1 MMDNLRAA
9 ANNVVLKIILGLI
22 VASFVL
28 TGVGDYLIGGS
39 KDYAAKVNGQ
49 EIGRAQFEQA
59 VQNERSRMQEQLG
72 ENFSVLAGN
81 DGYMQ
86 QMRQQVL
93 SQLIDEELIDQYA
106 RKLELNIS
114 DAQIKQAIFA
124 VPAFHTNN
132 QFDNEKYLDQVRRLG
147 LTPDRYAELLRKQL
161 ATQQLIQ
168 GLGATQFSLPKEIDS
183 LVAQAAQDRVVRTA
197 TIDVAA
203 IAKTLNVTDEEVKGY
218 YDSNKG
224 RFIDPEAFKVSYL
237 LLDAARVMDSV
248 KITDADIAAFYE
260 KNKQEFTQPERKRFS
275 VIQLKTEADAR
286 AVLDELKNG
295 ADFAALAKEKSQD
308 VVSRRNGGD
317 LGWMD
322 ANATVDEL
330 QQANLTEKGQ
340 LSEPVKSS
348 VGYLIVRLDD
358 IQAAQVKPLSAVRD
372 DIAVR
377 AKREKALDE
386 FFALQRKVSEAASND
401 NESLAS
407 AEEVA
412 GQKSIETA
420 WFSHDQVPAELNF
433 PQVTQVILGGTLLGD
448 NGAPGSKSDVIG
460 VGVGVGVDGDRAIV
474 LRITDHRAETP
485 RPLDQVRDEIVQ
497 VLKVQKAQQQANL
510 QAEKILVD
518 LKQGKDDSLKA
529 ANLSFGAPDTLSSV
543 SQGNVL
549 AESVFALPVPQ
560 QDKVSYGVARD
571 QEGNVVLVALDSV
584 KPHAITDEQKA
595 QFTSQVEQSAV
606 TTLFD
611 TLVSSLRTEATIK
624 LGAAAQEQQ
633 PQ

>member
-22 VASFVL
+22 VASVVL

-39 KDYAAKVNGQ
+39 NDYAAKVNGQ

-59 VQNERSRMQEQLG
+59 VQNAHSRMQEQLG

-93 SQLIDEELIDQYA
+93 SQLIDEALIDQYA
-106 RKLELNIS
+106 SKLGLNIS

-124 VPAFHTNN
+124 VPTFQTNN

-147 LTPDRYAELLRKQL
+147 LTPDRYAELLRKKL
-161 ATQQLIQ
+161 VMQQLIQ
-168 GLGATQFSLPKEIDS
+168 GLGATQFLLPKEIDS

-197 TIDVAA
+197 TIEVAA
-203 IAKTLNVTDEEVKGY
+203 IAKTLNVTDEEIKGY
-218 YDSNKG
+218 YDSNKR

-260 KNKQEFTQPERKRFS
+260 KNKQEFTEPERKRFS
-275 VIQLKTEADAR
+275 VIQLKTEAEAR
-286 AVLDELKNG
+286 AVLDELKNS
-295 ADFAALAKEKSQD
+295 ADFVALAKEKSQD
-308 VVSRRNGGD
+308 VISRRNGGD

-330 QQANLTEKGQ
+330 QQAKLTEKCQ
-340 LSEPVKSS
+340 LSEPVQSS

-358 IQAAQVKPLSAVRD
+358 TQAAQIKPLSAVRD
-372 DIAVR
+372 DISVR

-401 NESLAS
+401 NESLAL
-407 AEEVA
+407 AEEAA
-412 GQKSIETA
+412 GQKATETA

-433 PQVTQVILGGTLLGD
+433 PQVTQAIFGGALLGD
-448 NGAPGSKSDVIG
+448 NGAPGSNSDVI
-460 VGVGVGVDGDRAIV
+460 GVDGDRAIV

-497 VLKVQKAQQQANL
+497 VLKVQKAQQQASL
-510 QAEKILVD
+510 QAEKIVVD
-518 LKQGKDDSLKA
+518 LKQGKEDSLKA
-529 ANLSFGAPDTLSSV
+529 ANLSFGEPESLSSV
-543 SQGNVL
+543 SQDNVL
-549 AESVFALPVPQ
+549 AENVFALPVPQ
-560 QDKVSYGVARD
+560 KDKVSYGVACD
-571 QEGNVVLVALDSV
+571 QVGNVVLVALDSV
-584 KPHAITDEQKA
+584 KPHTITDEQKA
-595 QFTSQVEQSAV
+595 QFSSQVEQSAV
-606 TTLFD
+606 ITLFD
-611 TLVSSLRTEATIK
+611 TLVSSLRTKATIK

>member
-93 SQLIDEELIDQYA
+93 SQLIDEALIDQYA
-106 RKLELNIS
+106 RKLGLNIS

-124 VPAFHTNN
+124 VPAFQTNN

-161 ATQQLIQ
+161 VTQQLIQ

-224 RFIDPEAFKVSYL
+224 RFIDQEAFKVSYL

-248 KITDADIAAFYE
+248 KITDADIVAFYE

-275 VIQLKTEADAR
+275 VIQLKTEADTR

-295 ADFAALAKEKSQD
+295 ADFTALAKEKSQD
-308 VVSRRNGGD
+308 VLSRRNGGD

-322 ANATVDEL
+322 ANSTDDEL

-372 DIAVR
+372 YIAVR

-386 FFALQRKVSEAASND
+386 FFVLQRKISEAASND

-412 GQKSIETA
+412 GQKAIETA

-433 PQVTQVILGGTLLGD
+433 PQVTQAIFGGTLLGD
-448 NGAPGSKSDVIG
+448 NCAPGSNSDVI
-460 VGVGVGVDGDRAIV
+460 GVDGDRAIV

-497 VLKVQKAQQQANL
+497 LLKVQKAQQQANL

-529 ANLSFGAPDTLSSV
+529 ANLSFSAPETLSSV
-543 SQGNVL
+543 SQGNIL
-549 AESVFALPVPQ
+549 AESVFGLPVPQ
-560 QDKVSYGVARD
+560 QDKVSYGIARD
-571 QEGNVVLVALDSV
+571 PAGNVVLVALDSV

-624 LGAAAQEQQ
+624 LGASAQEQQ

>member
-39 KDYAAKVNGQ
+39 NDYAAKVNGQ

-93 SQLIDEELIDQYA
+93 SQLIDEALIDQYA
-106 RKLELNIS
+106 RKLGLNIS
-114 DAQIKQAIFA
+114 DAQIRQAIYA
-124 VPAFHTNN
+124 VPAFQTNN
-132 QFDNEKYLDQVRRLG
+132 QFDNDKYLDQVRRLG

-161 ATQQLIQ
+161 VTQQLIQ

-203 IAKTLNVTDEEVKGY
+203 IAKTLNVTDEEIKGY
-218 YDSNKG
+218 YDSNKS

-248 KITDADIAAFYE
+248 KVTDADIAAFYE

-308 VVSRRNGGD
+308 VVSRRTGGD

-372 DIAVR
+372 DIATR

-407 AEEVA
+407 AEEAA
-412 GQKSIETA
+412 GQKATETA

-433 PQVTQVILGGTLLGD
+433 PQVTQAIFGGTLLGD
-448 NGAPGSKSDVIG
+448 SGAPGSNSDVIG
-460 VGVGVGVDGDRAIV
+460 VEGDRAIV

-518 LKQGKDDSLKA
+518 LKQGNEDSLKA
-529 ANLSFGAPDTLSSV
+529 ANLSFGAPETLSSV

-560 QDKVSYGVARD
+560 KDKVSYGIARD
-571 QEGNVVLVALDSV
+571 QAGNVVLVALDSV
-584 KPHAITDEQKA
+584 KPHTITDEQKA

>member
-39 KDYAAKVNGQ
+39 NDYAAKVNGQ

-72 ENFSVLAGN
+72 DNFSVLAGN

-93 SQLIDEELIDQYA
+93 SQLIDEALIDQYA
-106 RKLELNIS
+106 RKLGLNIS

-124 VPAFHTNN
+124 VPAFQTNN

-161 ATQQLIQ
+161 VTQQLIQ

-203 IAKTLNVTDEEVKGY
+203 IAKTLNVTDEEIKGY
-218 YDSNKG
+218 YDSNKS

-248 KITDADIAAFYE
+248 KLTDADIAAFYE

-330 QQANLTEKGQ
+330 QQAKLTEKGQ
-340 LSEPVKSS
+340 ISEPVKSS

-386 FFALQRKVSEAASND
+386 FFAVQRKVSEAASND

-407 AEEVA
+407 AEEAA
-412 GQKSIETA
+412 GQKATATA
-420 WFSHDQVPAELNF
+420 WFSHDQVPTELNF
-433 PQVTQVILGGTLLGD
+433 PQVTQAIFGGTLLGD
-448 NGAPGSKSDVIG
+448 NGAPGSNSDVIG
-460 VGVGVGVDGDRAIV
+460 VEGDRAIV

-529 ANLSFGAPDTLSSV
+529 ANLSFSAPETLSSV

-560 QDKVSYGVARD
+560 KDKVSYGVARD
-571 QEGNVVLVALDSV
+571 QAGNVVLVALDSV
-584 KPHAITDEQKA
+584 KPHTITDEQKA

>member
-28 TGVGDYLIGGS
+28 TGVGDYLIDGS
-39 KDYAAKVNGQ
+39 NDYAAKVNGQ
-49 EIGRAQFEQA
+49 EIGRAQFEKA

-93 SQLIDEELIDQYA
+93 SQLIDEALIDQYA
-106 RKLELNIS
+106 RKLGLNIS

-124 VPAFHTNN
+124 VPAFQTNN

-161 ATQQLIQ
+161 VTQQLIQ

-183 LVAQAAQDRVVRTA
+183 LVAQAVQDRVVITA

-203 IAKTLNVTDEEVKGY
+203 IAKTLNVTDEEIKAY

-308 VVSRRNGGD
+308 VVSRRNGGN

-330 QQANLTEKGQ
+330 QQAKLTEKGQ

-386 FFALQRKVSEAASND
+386 FFAVQCKVSEAASND
-401 NESLAS
+401 NESLTS
-407 AEEVA
+407 AEEAA
-412 GQKSIETA
+412 GQKTVETA

-433 PQVTQVILGGTLLGD
+433 PQVTQAIFGGTLLGD
-448 NGAPGSKSDVIG
+448 NGAPGSNSNVI
-460 VGVGVGVDGDRAIV
+460 GVDGDRAIV
-474 LRITDHRAETP
+474 LRITDHRAETS

-510 QAEKILVD
+510 QAEKIVVD
-518 LKQGKDDSLKA
+518 LKQGKEDSLKA
-529 ANLSFGAPDTLSSV
+529 ANLSFGEPETLSSV

-560 QDKVSYGVARD
+560 KDKVSYGVARD

-584 KPHAITDEQKA
+584 KPHTITDEQKA
-595 QFTSQVEQSAV
+595 QFSSQVEQSAV

>member
-39 KDYAAKVNGQ
+39 NDYAAKVNGQ

-93 SQLIDEELIDQYA
+93 SQLIDEALIDQYA
-106 RKLELNIS
+106 RKLGLNIS

-124 VPAFHTNN
+124 VPAFQTNN

-147 LTPDRYAELLRKQL
+147 LTSDRYAELLRKQL
-161 ATQQLIQ
+161 IMQQLIQ

-203 IAKTLNVTDEEVKGY
+203 IAKTLNVTDEEIKGY
-218 YDSNKG
+218 YDSNKS

-295 ADFAALAKEKSQD
+295 ADFVALAKEKSQD

-330 QQANLTEKGQ
+330 QQAKLTEKDQ
-340 LSEPVKSS
+340 LSEPIKSS

-358 IQAAQVKPLSAVRD
+358 IQDAQVKPLSAMLD

-407 AEEVA
+407 AEEAA
-412 GQKSIETA
+412 GQKATETA

-433 PQVTQVILGGTLLGD
+433 PQVTQAILCGTLLGD
-448 NGAPGSKSDVIG
+448 NGALGSNSDVI
-460 VGVGVGVDGDRAIV
+460 GVDGDRAIV
-474 LRITDHRAETP
+474 LRITDHRTETP

-510 QAEKILVD
+510 QAEKIVVD
-518 LKQGKDDSLKA
+518 LKQGKEDSLKA
-529 ANLSFGAPDTLSSV
+529 ANLSFGEPETLSSV

-560 QDKVSYGVARD
+560 KDKVSYGVARD
-571 QEGNVVLVALDSV
+571 QASNVVLVALDSV
-584 KPHAITDEQKA
+584 KPHIITDEQKA
-595 QFTSQVEQSAV
+595 QFSSQVEQSSV

>member
-39 KDYAAKVNGQ
+39 NDYAAKVNGQ
-49 EIGRAQFEQA
+49 EIGRAQFEQV

-86 QMRQQVL
+86 QML
-93 SQLIDEELIDQYA
+93 SQLIDEALIDQYA
-106 RKLELNIS
+106 RKLGLNIS

-124 VPAFHTNN
+124 VPAFQTNN

-161 ATQQLIQ
+161 VTQQLIQ

-183 LVAQAAQDRVVRTA
+183 LVAQAAQDRIVRTA

-203 IAKTLNVTDEEVKGY
+203 IAKTLNVTDEEIKGY
-218 YDSNKG
+218 YDSNKS
-224 RFIDPEAFKVSYL
+224 RFIDPEAFKASYL

-248 KITDADIAAFYE
+248 KITDADIAAFYQ
-260 KNKQEFTQPERKRFS
+260 KNQQEFTQPERKRFS

-322 ANATVDEL
+322 ANATIDEL
-330 QQANLTEKGQ
+330 QQAKLTEKGQ
-340 LSEPVKSS
+340 ISEPVKSS

-386 FFALQRKVSEAASND
+386 FFTVQRKVSEAASND

-407 AEEVA
+407 AEEAA
-412 GQKSIETA
+412 GQKATETA

-433 PQVTQVILGGTLLGD
+433 PQVTQAIFGGTLLGD
-448 NGAPGSKSDVIG
+448 NSAPGSNSDVIS
-460 VGVGVGVDGDRAIV
+460 VDGDRAIV

-529 ANLSFGAPDTLSSV
+529 ANLSFGEPETLSSV
-543 SQGNVL
+543 AQGNVL

-560 QDKVSYGVARD
+560 KDKVSYGIARD
-571 QEGNVVLVALDSV
+571 QAGNVVIVALDSV

-595 QFTSQVEQSAV
+595 QFASQVEQSAV

-611 TLVSSLRTEATIK
+611 TLVSSLRSEATIK

>member
-1 MMDNLRAA
+1 MDNLRAA

-86 QMRQQVL
+86 QVRQQVL
-93 SQLIDEELIDQYA
+93 SQLIDEALIDQYA
-106 RKLELNIS
+106 RKLGLNIS

-124 VPAFHTNN
+124 VPAFQTNN
-132 QFDNEKYLDQVRRLG
+132 QFDNEKYLD
-147 LTPDRYAELLRKQL
+147 
-161 ATQQLIQ
+161 Q

-183 LVAQAAQDRVVRTA
+183 LVTQAAQDRVVRTA

-286 AVLDELKNG
+286 AMLDELKNG

-308 VVSRRNGGD
+308 VVSRRNGGN

-358 IQAAQVKPLSAVRD
+358 IQAAQVKPLSV
-372 DIAVR
+372 
-377 AKREKALDE
+377 
-386 FFALQRKVSEAASND
+386 
-401 NESLAS
+401 
-407 AEEVA
+407 
-412 GQKSIETA
+412 
-420 WFSHDQVPAELNF
+420 
-433 PQVTQVILGGTLLGD
+433 
-448 NGAPGSKSDVIG
+448 
-460 VGVGVGVDGDRAIV
+460 
-474 LRITDHRAETP
+474 
-485 RPLDQVRDEIVQ
+485 
-497 VLKVQKAQQQANL
+497 
-510 QAEKILVD
+510 
-518 LKQGKDDSLKA
+518 
-529 ANLSFGAPDTLSSV
+529 
-543 SQGNVL
+543 
-549 AESVFALPVPQ
+549 
-560 QDKVSYGVARD
+560 
-571 QEGNVVLVALDSV
+571 
-584 KPHAITDEQKA
+584 
-595 QFTSQVEQSAV
+595 
-606 TTLFD
+606 
-611 TLVSSLRTEATIK
+611 
-624 LGAAAQEQQ
+624 
-633 PQ
+633 

>member
-39 KDYAAKVNGQ
+39 NDYAAKVNGQ

-93 SQLIDEELIDQYA
+93 SQLIDEALIDQYA
-106 RKLELNIS
+106 RKLGLSIS
-114 DAQIKQAIFA
+114 DEQIKQAIFA
-124 VPAFHTNN
+124 VPAFQTNN
-132 QFDNEKYLDQVRRLG
+132 QFDNEKYQDQVRRLG

-161 ATQQLIQ
+161 VTQQLIQ
-168 GLGATQFSLPKEIDS
+168 GLGATQFTLPKEIDS

-203 IAKTLNVTDEEVKGY
+203 IAKTLSVTDEEIKGY
-218 YDSNKG
+218 YDGNKS

-237 LLDAARVMDSV
+237 LMDAARVMDSV
-248 KITDADIAAFYE
+248 KVTDADIAAFYE

-322 ANATVDEL
+322 VNATVDEL
-330 QQANLTEKGQ
+330 QQANLTKKGQ
-340 LSEPVKSS
+340 ISEPVKSS

-372 DIAVR
+372 DIAAR

-386 FFALQRKVSEAASND
+386 FFAVQRKVSEAASND

-407 AEEVA
+407 AEEAA
-412 GQKSIETA
+412 GQKATETA

-433 PQVTQVILGGTLLGD
+433 PQVTQAIFGGTLLSD
-448 NGAPGSKSDVIG
+448 NGAPGSNSDVIS
-460 VGVGVGVDGDRAIV
+460 VDGDRAIV

-485 RPLDQVRDEIVQ
+485 RPLDKVRDEIVQ
-497 VLKVQKAQQQANL
+497 MLKVQKAQQQANL

-529 ANLSFGAPDTLSSV
+529 ANLSFGEPETLSSV

-560 QDKVSYGVARD
+560 KDKVSYGIARD
-571 QEGNVVLVALDSV
+571 QAGNVVIVALDSV
-584 KPHAITDEQKA
+584 KAHTITDEQKA

-606 TTLFD
+606 TMLFD
-611 TLVSSLRTEATIK
+611 TLVSSLRAEATIK

>member
-9 ANNVVLKIILGLI
+9 ANNAVLKIILGLI

-93 SQLIDEELIDQYA
+93 SQLIDEALIDQYA
-106 RKLELNIS
+106 RKLGLNIS

-124 VPAFHTNN
+124 VPAFQTNN

-161 ATQQLIQ
+161 VTQQLIQ

-203 IAKTLNVTDEEVKGY
+203 IAKTLNVTDEEIKGY
-218 YDSNKG
+218 YDSNKS

-248 KITDADIAAFYE
+248 KVTDADIAAFYE

-322 ANATVDEL
+322 ANVTVDEL
-330 QQANLTEKGQ
+330 RQANLTEKGQ

-348 VGYLIVRLDD
+348 VGYLIARLDD
-358 IQAAQVKPLSAVRD
+358 MQAAQVKPLRAVRD
-372 DIAVR
+372 DIATR

-407 AEEVA
+407 AEEAA
-412 GQKSIETA
+412 GQKAAETA

-433 PQVTQVILGGTLLGD
+433 PQVTQAIFGGTLLGD
-448 NGAPGSKSDVIG
+448 SGAPGSNSDVIG
-460 VGVGVGVDGDRAIV
+460 VEGDRAIV
-474 LRITDHRAETP
+474 LRITDHRAETS

-518 LKQGKDDSLKA
+518 LKQGQEGSLKA
-529 ANLSFGAPDTLSSV
+529 ANLNFGAPETLSSV

-549 AESVFALPVPQ
+549 AERVFALPVPQ
-560 QDKVSYGVARD
+560 KDKVTYGIARD
-571 QEGNVVLVALDSV
+571 QAGNVVLVALDSV
-584 KPHAITDEQKA
+584 KPHTITDEQKA

-624 LGAAAQEQQ
+624 LGSAAQEQQ

>member
-93 SQLIDEELIDQYA
+93 SQLIDEALIDQYA
-106 RKLELNIS
+106 RKLGLSIS

-124 VPAFHTNN
+124 VPAFQTNN

-161 ATQQLIQ
+161 ITQQLIQ

-203 IAKTLNVTDEEVKGY
+203 IAKTLNVTDEEIKGY

-295 ADFAALAKEKSQD
+295 ANFAALAKEKSQD

-317 LGWMD
+317 MGWMD

-330 QQANLTEKGQ
+330 QQAKLTEKGQ

-407 AEEVA
+407 AEEAA
-412 GQKSIETA
+412 GQKATETA

-433 PQVTQVILGGTLLGD
+433 PQVTQAIFGGTLLGD
-448 NGAPGSKSDVIG
+448 GGAPGSNSDVIS
-460 VGVGVGVDGDRAIV
+460 VDGDRAIV

-485 RPLDQVRDEIVQ
+485 RPLEQVRDEIVQ

-518 LKQGKDDSLKA
+518 LKQGKEDSLKA
-529 ANLSFGAPDTLSSV
+529 ANLSFGAPETLSSV

-571 QEGNVVLVALDSV
+571 QAGNVVLVALDSV
-584 KPHAITDEQKA
+584 KPHTITDEQKA

>member
-39 KDYAAKVNGQ
+39 NDYAAKVNGQ

-72 ENFSVLAGN
+72 DNFSVLAGN

-93 SQLIDEELIDQYA
+93 SQLIDEALIDQYA
-106 RKLELNIS
+106 RKLGLNIS

-124 VPAFHTNN
+124 VPAFQTNN

-161 ATQQLIQ
+161 VTQQLIQ

-203 IAKTLNVTDEEVKGY
+203 IAKTLNVTDEEIKGY
-218 YDSNKG
+218 YDSNKS

-248 KITDADIAAFYE
+248 KLTDADIAAFYE

-330 QQANLTEKGQ
+330 QQAKLTEKGQ
-340 LSEPVKSS
+340 ISEPVKSS

-386 FFALQRKVSEAASND
+386 FFAVQRKVSEAASND

-407 AEEVA
+407 AEEAA
-412 GQKSIETA
+412 GQKATATA

-433 PQVTQVILGGTLLGD
+433 PQVTQAIFGGTLLGD
-448 NGAPGSKSDVIG
+448 NGAPGSNSDVIG
-460 VGVGVGVDGDRAIV
+460 VEGDRAIV

-529 ANLSFGAPDTLSSV
+529 ANLSFSAPETLSSV

-560 QDKVSYGVARD
+560 KDKVSYGVARD
-571 QEGNVVLVALDSV
+571 QAGNVVLVALDSV
-584 KPHAITDEQKA
+584 KPHTITDEQKA

>member
-22 VASFVL
+22 IASFVL

-39 KDYAAKVNGQ
+39 NDYAAKVNGQ

-93 SQLIDEELIDQYA
+93 SQLIDEALIDQYA
-106 RKLELNIS
+106 RKLGLNIS

-124 VPAFHTNN
+124 VPAFQTNN

-161 ATQQLIQ
+161 VTQQLIQ

-260 KNKQEFTQPERKRFS
+260 KNKQEFTQSERKRFS

-330 QQANLTEKGQ
+330 QQAKLTEKGQ
-340 LSEPVKSS
+340 LSKPIKSS

-407 AEEVA
+407 AEEAA
-412 GQKSIETA
+412 GQKATETT

-433 PQVTQVILGGTLLGD
+433 PQVTQAIFGGTLLGD
-448 NGAPGSKSDVIG
+448 NGAPGSNSDVI
-460 VGVGVGVDGDRAIV
+460 GVDGDRAIV
-474 LRITDHRAETP
+474 LRITDHSAETR

-529 ANLSFGAPDTLSSV
+529 ANLSFGAPETLSSV

-571 QEGNVVLVALDSV
+571 QAGNVVLVALDSV

-611 TLVSSLRTEATIK
+611 ILVSSLRTEATIK

>member
-39 KDYAAKVNGQ
+39 NDYAAKVNGQ

-86 QMRQQVL
+86 QMRQHVL
-93 SQLIDEELIDQYA
+93 SQLIDEALIDQYA
-106 RKLELNIS
+106 RKLGLNIS

-124 VPAFHTNN
+124 VPAFQTNN

-161 ATQQLIQ
+161 VTQQLIQ

-203 IAKTLNVTDEEVKGY
+203 IAKTLNVTDEKIKAY

-330 QQANLTEKGQ
+330 QQAKLTEKGQ

-386 FFALQRKVSEAASND
+386 FFAVQRKVSEAASND

-407 AEEVA
+407 AEEAA
-412 GQKSIETA
+412 GQKAVETA

-433 PQVTQVILGGTLLGD
+433 PQVTQAIFGGTLLGD
-448 NGAPGSKSDVIG
+448 NGAPGSNSDVI
-460 VGVGVGVDGDRAIV
+460 GVDGDRAIV
-474 LRITDHRAETP
+474 LRITDHRAETS

-510 QAEKILVD
+510 QAEKIVVD
-518 LKQGKDDSLKA
+518 LKQGKEDSLKA
-529 ANLSFGAPDTLSSV
+529 ANLSFGEPETLSSV

-560 QDKVSYGVARD
+560 KDKVSYGVARD

-584 KPHAITDEQKA
+584 KPHTITDEQKA
-595 QFTSQVEQSAV
+595 QFSSQVEQSAV

>member
-49 EIGRAQFEQA
+49 EIGRAQFEQT

-93 SQLIDEELIDQYA
+93 SQLIDEALIDQYA
-106 RKLELNIS
+106 RKLGLNIS

-124 VPAFHTNN
+124 VPAFQTNN

-161 ATQQLIQ
+161 VTQQLIQ

-203 IAKTLNVTDEEVKGY
+203 MAKTLNVTDEEVKGY

-386 FFALQRKVSEAASND
+386 FFALQRKISEAASND

-412 GQKSIETA
+412 GQKATETA

-433 PQVTQVILGGTLLGD
+433 PQVTQAIFGGTLLGD
-448 NGAPGSKSDVIG
+448 NGAPGRNSDVI
-460 VGVGVGVDGDRAIV
+460 GVDGDRAIV

-529 ANLSFGAPDTLSSV
+529 ANLSFGAPETLSSV

-571 QEGNVVLVALDSV
+571 QAGNVVLVALDSV

-606 TTLFD
+606 TMLFD

>member
-28 TGVGDYLIGGS
+28 TGVGYYLIGGS

-93 SQLIDEELIDQYA
+93 SQLIDEALIDQYA
-106 RKLELNIS
+106 RKLGLNIS
-114 DAQIKQAIFA
+114 DAQIKHAIFA
-124 VPAFHTNN
+124 VPAFQTNN

-161 ATQQLIQ
+161 VTQQLIQ

-237 LLDAARVMDSV
+237 LLDAARVMNSV

-286 AVLDELKNG
+286 TVLDELKNG

-330 QQANLTEKGQ
+330 KQANLTEKGQ

-386 FFALQRKVSEAASND
+386 FFALQRKISEAASND

-412 GQKSIETA
+412 GQKATETA

-433 PQVTQVILGGTLLGD
+433 PQVTQAIFGGTLLGD
-448 NGAPGSKSDVIG
+448 NGALGSNSDVI
-460 VGVGVGVDGDRAIV
+460 GVDGDRAIV

-529 ANLSFGAPDTLSSV
+529 ANLSFGAPETLSSV

-560 QDKVSYGVARD
+560 QDKVSYGVTRD
-571 QEGNVVLVALDSV
+571 QAGNVVLVALDGV

-624 LGAAAQEQQ
+624 LGATAQEQQ

>member
-28 TGVGDYLIGGS
+28 MGVGDYLIGGS

-72 ENFSVLAGN
+72 ENFFVLAGN

-93 SQLIDEELIDQYA
+93 SQLIDEALIGQYA
-106 RKLELNIS
+106 RKLGLNIS
-114 DAQIKQAIFA
+114 DAQIKQVIFA
-124 VPAFHTNN
+124 VPAFQTNN

-147 LTPDRYAELLRKQL
+147 LTPNRYAELLRKQRV
-161 ATQQLIQ
+161 TQQLIQ
-168 GLGATQFSLPKEIDS
+168 GLVETQFSLPKEIDS

-237 LLDAARVMDSV
+237 LLDVARVMDSV

-260 KNKQEFTQPERKRFS
+260 KNKQEFTQPQRKRFS
-275 VIQLKTEADAR
+275 VIKLKTEADAR

-330 QQANLTEKGQ
+330 QQVNLTEKGQ

-358 IQAAQVKPLSAVRD
+358 IQAAQVKPLSMVRD

-386 FFALQRKVSEAASND
+386 FFALQRKISEAASND

-407 AEEVA
+407 AEEVVD
-412 GQKSIETA
+412 QKATETA

-433 PQVTQVILGGTLLGD
+433 PQVTQAIFGDTLLGD
-448 NGAPGSKSDVIG
+448 NGAPGSNSDVIG
-460 VGVGVGVDGDRAIV
+460 IDGDRAIV
-474 LRITDHRAETP
+474 LRITDHRAERP
-485 RPLDQVRDEIVQ
+485 RPLDQLRDEIIQ

-529 ANLSFGAPDTLSSV
+529 ANLSFGAPETLSSV

-571 QEGNVVLVALDSV
+571 QAGNVVLVALDSV

-624 LGAAAQEQQ
+624 LGAAVQEQ
-633 PQ
+633 

>member
-9 ANNVVLKIILGLI
+9 TNNVVLKIILGLI

-28 TGVGDYLIGGS
+28 TGLGDYLIGGS
-39 KDYAAKVNGQ
+39 NDYAAKVNGQ

-81 DGYMQ
+81 DSYMQ

-93 SQLIDEELIDQYA
+93 SQLIDEALIDQYA
-106 RKLELNIS
+106 RKLGLNIS

-124 VPAFHTNN
+124 VPAFQTNN

-147 LTPDRYAELLRKQL
+147 LTSDRYAELLRKQL
-161 ATQQLIQ
+161 VMQQLIQ

-203 IAKTLNVTDEEVKGY
+203 IAKTLNVTDEEIKGY
-218 YDSNKG
+218 YDSNKR

-260 KNKQEFTQPERKRFS
+260 KKKQEFTQPERKRFS
-275 VIQLKTEADAR
+275 VIQLKTEADAC

-295 ADFAALAKEKSQD
+295 ADFLALAKEKSQD

-322 ANATVDEL
+322 ANATVDGL
-330 QQANLTEKGQ
+330 QQAKLTEKDQ
-340 LSEPVKSS
+340 LSEPIKSS
-348 VGYLIVRLDD
+348 VGYMIVRLDD
-358 IQAAQVKPLSAVRD
+358 IQAAQVKPLSAMLD

-412 GQKSIETA
+412 GQKATKTA

-433 PQVTQVILGGTLLGD
+433 PQVTQAIFGGTLLGN
-448 NGAPGSKSDVIG
+448 NGALGSNSDVI
-460 VGVGVGVDGDRAIV
+460 GVDGDRAIV
-474 LRITDHRAETP
+474 LRITDHRTETP

-510 QAEKILVD
+510 QAEKIVVD
-518 LKQGKDDSLKA
+518 LKQGKEDSLKA
-529 ANLSFGAPDTLSSV
+529 ANLSFGEPETLSSV

-560 QDKVSYGVARD
+560 KDKVSYGVARD
-571 QEGNVVLVALDSV
+571 QASNVVLVALDSV
-584 KPHAITDEQKA
+584 KPHIITDEQKA
-595 QFTSQVEQSAV
+595 QFSSQVEQSAV

>member
-86 QMRQQVL
+86 QVRQQVL
-93 SQLIDEELIDQYA
+93 SQLIDEALIDQYA
-106 RKLELNIS
+106 RKLGLNIS

-124 VPAFHTNN
+124 VPAFQTNN
-132 QFDNEKYLDQVRRLG
+132 QFDNEKYLDQVRRFG

-161 ATQQLIQ
+161 VTQQLIQ

-183 LVAQAAQDRVVRTA
+183 LVTQAAQDRVVRTA

-286 AVLDELKNG
+286 AMLDELKNG

-308 VVSRRNGGD
+308 VVSRRNGGN

-358 IQAAQVKPLSAVRD
+358 IQAAQVKPLSVVRD

-386 FFALQRKVSEAASND
+386 FFALQRKISEAASND

-412 GQKSIETA
+412 GQKTPETA

-433 PQVTQVILGGTLLGD
+433 PQVTQAIFGGTLLGD
-448 NGAPGSKSDVIG
+448 NGAPGSNSDVI
-460 VGVGVGVDGDRAIV
+460 GVDGDRAIV

-529 ANLSFGAPDTLSSV
+529 ANLSFGAPETLSSV

-560 QDKVSYGVARD
+560 QDKVSYGVAHD
-571 QEGNVVLVALDSV
+571 QAGNVVLVALDSV
-584 KPHAITDEQKA
+584 KSHAITDEQKA

-611 TLVSSLRTEATIK
+611 SLVSSLRTEATIK